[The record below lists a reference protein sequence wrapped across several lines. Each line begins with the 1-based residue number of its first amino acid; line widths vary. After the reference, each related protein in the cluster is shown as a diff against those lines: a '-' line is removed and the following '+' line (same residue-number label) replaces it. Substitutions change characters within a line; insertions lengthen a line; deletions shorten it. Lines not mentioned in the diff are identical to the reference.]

1 MCAFRRRES
10 SFEGLAACSEPAVA
24 LQEII
29 HMKGTHSPPSVH
41 CPGIK
46 VTTGIVADKTN
57 IDYTTTQD
65 RGFGQV

>member
-1 MCAFRRRES
+1 
-10 SFEGLAACSEPAVA
+10 
-24 LQEII
+24 
-29 HMKGTHSPPSVH
+29 MKGTHSPPSVH